1 MTAPRVLIVDD
12 EPQTRRA
19 LRIALVAHAF
29 EVADARSGEEAL
41 ERLRTEVP
49 DVILLDLNMPGM
61 GGLQACREIRTYAEV
76 PVIVVSGRK
85 GEKDKIEALDAGAD
99 DYVTKPLSVEELVAR
114 IRSVRRRFAPRPP
127 KVLNLGP
134 VEIDLETH
142 EVRRGDATVHLTARE
157 FKLLYCLVLNA
168 GEVVSHR
175 RLLQAVWGPDYGD
188 EIAYLRV
195 FINQLRKKIEPA
207 PAAPR
212 YIITEPS
219 MGYRFAGLAPPPR
232 EPVKLMSAGSNSAPR
247 NSADDPASDLLGL
260 A

>member
-1 MTAPRVLIVDD
+1 MSAPRVLIVDD

-29 EVADARSGEEAL
+29 EVADARSGEEAM
-41 ERLRTEVP
+41 ERLRAEIP
-49 DVILLDLNMPGM
+49 DVVLLDLKMPGM
-61 GGLQACREIRTYAEV
+61 GGLATCREIRACADV

-85 GEKDKIEALDAGAD
+85 AEKDKIEALEAGAD
-99 DYVTKPLSVEELVAR
+99 DYITKPLSVEELLAR
-114 IRSVRRRFAPRPP
+114 IRAVRRRSAPRPP

-142 EVRRGDATVHLTARE
+142 EVRRGAAIVHLTARE

-195 FINQLRKKIEPA
+195 FINQLRKKIEPE

-219 MGYRFAGLAPPPR
+219 MGYRFAGLTPPR
-232 EPVKLMSAGSNSAPR
+232 EVVKVMSANGACRPSHSAE
-247 NSADDPASDLLGL
+247 DPASDLLGL